1 MKVRV
6 FIAALLT
13 AAALFISRPSSAIAA
28 PALYV
33 AKGPAGK
40 VYRFGTVHLLR
51 DGVQWRSPELQ
62 VAMRDSQDL
71 YLEIADANNAPAALT
86 SMMRA
91 GLDRNHPL
99 STKIS
104 KADVAL
110 LDAVA
115 KRYGLSGEVMFEPMQ
130 PWFAFMML
138 SALPSMHAGA
148 TSANGV
154 DLQIRKAFVAAGK
167 PIRGFET
174 FDMQAHIFAD
184 MPQATQIAL
193 LDYQLKNIGK
203 QPDGAQ
209 LDTIVNAWL
218 SGNEATLAA
227 TLHLDKTAEIVAAL
241 LTNRNKAWAIAL
253 AGRLKQPGTS
263 FVAVG
268 AAHLAGAD
276 GVPSLLQK
284 MGFEVSRVPIADV
297 PATSSPSP
305 GPSESASPTA
315 SASATASASPSALAS
330 PTASPSATPP
340 PKPAAITPP
349 SGWKSQSV
357 SLATGQVKVD
367 RMWLDPLRRGVI
379 ITAHLDVEGLNGVG
393 LDALDTFIHQGMV
406 AAAGADAVGSSK
418 RVKICN
424 GKQDALYTT
433 ITLKNVKEET
443 VVTLADRAYM
453 AQYVRRKD
461 VPVDAA
467 AMKALMSMCAP

>member
-1 MKVRV
+1 
-6 FIAALLT
+6 
-13 AAALFISRPSSAIAA
+13 
-28 PALYV
+28 LYV

-40 VYRFGTVHLLR
+40 VYLFGTVHVLR
-51 DGVQWRSPELQ
+51 DGVQWRSPELEA
-62 VAMRDSQDL
+62 AMRDSQDL

-115 KRYGLSGEVMFEPMQ
+115 KRYGLGSEVMFEPMQ

-184 MPQATQIAL
+184 MPQATQIVL

-218 SGNEATLAA
+218 SGNEATLAT
-227 TLHLDKTAEIVAAL
+227 TLQLDKATDNPIVTAL
-241 LTNRNKAWAIAL
+241 LTNRNKAWATAL
-253 AGRLKQPGTS
+253 ADRLKQPGTS

-268 AAHLAGAD
+268 AAHLAGSD
-276 GVPSLLQK
+276 GVPALLQK
-284 MGFEVSRVPIADV
+284 MGFDVSRVPIADV

-305 GPSESASPTA
+305 QPSG
-315 SASATASASPSALAS
+315 SASPSPSPSPSPSAS
-330 PTASPSATPP
+330 AAATPSATPQ

-349 SGWKSQSV
+349 TGWKSQSV

-379 ITAHLDVEGLNGVG
+379 ITAHLDVEGLDGVG

-406 AAAGADAVGSSK
+406 AAAGAGAVGPSK
-418 RVKICN
+418 HVKICN